1 MGKIWGCTMSCKK
14 RLGSDRILQSMR
26 RSYRREKY
34 LGIIERVRNAIPT
47 ATITT
52 DIIVGFPGETEAD
65 FQETIS
71 LAEEAK
77 FLAAYTF
84 QYSKRPGTPAAMM
97 EDQISAEVMADRYER
112 LHQIQQKISAQ
123 VNEEIVGSEVE
134 VLVADYEG
142 RRDGANDRMSG
153 RTKDFR
159 LTHFAIDPKNPPRPG
174 DAVTTKVTSAS
185 PNFILAD
192 ELPLSVRSTKGGDA
206 SEARASEGG
215 APLMIGMPSLEVLRS
230 KK

>member
-1 MGKIWGCTMSCKK
+1 MPLQS
-14 RLGSDRILQSMR
+14 GSDRILQAMR

-34 LGIIERVRNAIPT
+34 LGIIERVRKAIPNS
-47 ATITT
+47 TITT

-71 LAEEAK
+71 LVQEAR

-84 QYSKRPGTPAAMM
+84 QYSKRPGTPAATM
-97 EDQISAEVMADRYER
+97 ENQISDEVMRERYER
-112 LHQIQQKISAQ
+112 LHKIQQQISQ
-123 VNEEIVGSEVE
+123 EVNAEVVGSEQE
-134 VLVADYEG
+134 ILVADHEG
-142 RRDGANDRMSG
+142 RRDEQNARMSG

-174 DAVTTKVTSAS
+174 DAVISKITSAA

-192 ELPLSVRSTKGGDA
+192 ELPVSIRRT
-206 SEARASEGG
+206 RGG
-215 APLMIGMPSLEVLRS
+215 AATEDRVKESNQPIMVGMPSLEVLRS
-230 KK
+230 KI